1 MAPTITRLSIV
12 LSAMLLGG
20 CAGTSGDTDSLQGQ
34 LARNRYELGLAV
46 TEIRDYRLT
55 GWNAVD
61 ERHLIIHTGPSDSYL
76 ISLTVTCRN
85 LRTAEDIALSTTA
98 GSVTHL
104 DKVIVHDRPTG
115 VTEHCPIESIHA
127 LERLPAAAGSD
138 G

>member
-1 MAPTITRLSIV
+1 M
-12 LSAMLLGG
+12 
-20 CAGTSGDTDSLQGQ
+20 
-34 LARNRYELGLAV
+34 
-46 TEIRDYRLT
+46 
-55 GWNAVD
+55 D

>member
-1 MAPTITRLSIV
+1 MPPTKTMLSTV
-12 LSAMLLGG
+12 LSALLLTA
-20 CAGTSGDTDSLQGQ
+20 CASTTGEPDSLQGQ

-61 ERHLIIHTGPSDSYL
+61 DRHLIIHTGPSDSYL
-76 ISLTVTCRN
+76 ISLTVACRN
-85 LRTAEDIALSTTA
+85 LRTAENIALSTTA
-98 GSVTHL
+98 GNVTHL
-104 DKVIVHDRPTG
+104 DKVIVHNRPTG

-127 LERLPAAAGSD
+127 LERLPATEGSE